1 MKKLAAIILAGVLT
15 AGAFTTV
22 NAAEFSDG
30 TDTEREEYFDDNY
43 DYSWSAGEDATN
55 DTEETKS
62 VSANDS
68 IVEGFEKPLVFY
80 PNTYYKFNVIG
91 AGTQNMNPVNGDVR
105 WTPLYWSLSIKPQ
118 ESNINR
124 KWEIGSAKGIYT
136 KVERAYNMYVFF
148 QREEYIENAW
158 VKMTLSSQ

>member
-1 MKKLAAIILAGVLT
+1 
-15 AGAFTTV
+15 
-22 NAAEFSDG
+22 
-30 TDTEREEYFDDNY
+30 
-43 DYSWSAGEDATN
+43 
-55 DTEETKS
+55 
-62 VSANDS
+62 
-68 IVEGFEKPLVFY
+68 
-80 PNTYYKFNVIG
+80 
-91 AGTQNMNPVNGDVR
+91 MNPVNGDVR